1 MLVIALENID
11 LKLIRNQDRGYAFLC
26 VLSNTGVI
34 CNDIMY
40 CVVGT
45 AYPALL
51 IISIASY

>member
-11 LKLIRNQDRGYAFLC
+11 LKLIHNQDRGYAFLC
-26 VLSNTGVI
+26 VLSNTGAI